1 MTLLSA
7 NADCCSESI
16 RVLPSREDRH
26 YRVPPIP
33 KLHKTNAL
41 RSVRD
46 DAPMHGDETTN
57 TFPMLQHGRLAE
69 RHLAR
74 LSTFGGDHLSS
85 NLLHRIAGTHY
96 YRSSRNSSGQE
107 FARQLML
114 SGLIASIDIRRF
126 KVDPA
131 THATYRRPRRPAPG
145 STEVPLLRHSR
156 ARLASSLPFR
166 AASRNRYFAL
176 PRSSGTP

>member
-33 KLHKTNAL
+33 KLHKTNAF

-46 DAPMHGDETTN
+46 DAPMHGDETTD
-57 TFPMLQHGRLAE
+57 TFPMLQHGHLAE
-69 RHLAR
+69 RRLAR
-74 LSTFGGDHLSS
+74 LSTFGGDHLS
-85 NLLHRIAGTHY
+85 
-96 YRSSRNSSGQE
+96 SSRNSSGQE

-114 SGLIASIDIRRF
+114 SGVCTQNRF
-126 KVDPA
+126 C
-131 THATYRRPRRPAPG
+131 R
-145 STEVPLLRHSR
+145 
-156 ARLASSLPFR
+156 
-166 AASRNRYFAL
+166 
-176 PRSSGTP
+176 